1 MSHCTPHTTCTW
13 GDPAACSGCGIQ
25 GRLACRWDKKIL
37 AGFHGIAWPALA
49 TAVFGMVLVG
59 LATGVWWT
67 LIGYVAYFFLM
78 FGVLEIRFLCS
89 HCPYYAEEGR
99 VLHCLAN
106 HGSYKLWRYHPEP
119 LNRLEKAM
127 MYVLLATVFF
137 VFPLAIH
144 GYGIWALAASYAE
157 TGLVALMGMIGVA
170 AATLIFG
177 VAFVITLKTFFCPKC
192 VNFSCPLNTVPKP
205 VVDAYLKKNDVMREA
220 WERSGWQV
228 E

>member
-1 MSHCTPHTTCTW
+1 LYFLALFLTP
-13 GDPAACSGCGIQ
+13 AIAVI
-25 GRLACRWDKKIL
+25 
-37 AGFHGIAWPALA
+37 AGMMRGGVGWY
-49 TAVFGMVLVG
+49 LVG
-59 LATGVWWT
+59 WVGFMLFFFFVWEAR
-67 LIGYVAYFFLM
+67 V
-78 FGVLEIRFLCS
+78 LCS
-89 HCPYYAEEGR
+89 HCPFWAEDTR

-144 GYGIWALAASYAE
+144 GYGIWHLAASYAE

-220 WERSGWQV
+220 WERSGWHV